1 VAGPLAMTVMYA
13 AEELGTFRTLCKCRG
28 TMVPMVGKSP
38 IFWLLLLVH
47 AVLLVI
53 VHLEEEEEVQGVI
66 VKTKRFQ
73 LPPMNYSAVGTVTA
87 LLTFFL
93 VFYGS
98 QSYSRLNMF
107 FGHCVGI
114 GGNVMNWVCL
124 VRNHFPAD
132 PNVQWNAT
140 RLLLAS
146 MHIQYY
152 TLNES
157 EGGAAITAEE
167 WDTIKKRNLLK
178 QSEIAALKNFTGYK
192 PFLPLVWALGE
203 VEDALLPKPDG
214 DASEV
219 EVERANME
227 RFRVSDLLSNFR
239 ELAFTFRG
247 HCGQISNWLKQPVPF
262 PYFHVLTLLL
272 VLDLLLISYGLVTL
286 NFTWYLTAVIY
297 TIICLIFLGLKEV
310 AVAMSDPFG
319 DDAIDFDLEAMLSGA
334 YKNAVALLRD
344 TRASDGHAIGDL
356 INPITCD
363 HARFTVD
370 FTVEPM
376 AEATTARMLAKEI
389 ADQGS
394 SPQPTLVRA
403 VSGKV

>member
-1 VAGPLAMTVMYA
+1 
-13 AEELGTFRTLCKCRG
+13 
-28 TMVPMVGKSP
+28 
-38 IFWLLLLVH
+38 
-47 AVLLVI
+47 
-53 VHLEEEEEVQGVI
+53 
-66 VKTKRFQ
+66 
-73 LPPMNYSAVGTVTA
+73 VTG

-98 QSYSRLNMF
+98 QSYSRLN
-107 FGHCVGI
+107 I
-114 GGNVMNWVCL
+114 WVCL

-167 WDTIKKRNLLK
+167 WETIKKRNLLK
-178 QSEIAALKNFTGYK
+178 ENEIDALKMYTGYR

-203 VEDALLPKPDG
+203 VEDALLPKQSG
-214 DASEV
+214 DASEAD
-219 EVERANME
+219 VERANSE

-286 NFTWYLTAVIY
+286 DFTWYLTAAIY
-297 TIICLIFLGLKEV
+297 AIICVAFLGLKEV

-344 TRASDGHAIGDL
+344 TRASDGNAIGDL

-370 FTVEPM
+370 FTM
-376 AEATTARMLAKEI
+376 DMTAEASPSRMLAGAAAAAKG
-389 ADQGS
+389 GS
-394 SPQPTLVRA
+394 YNSSSQPMLVHA